1 MSKCYKRIFIE
12 TPLSYIPLH
21 KDKNKSDDDIVGY
34 YLYVLK
40 CKRFKCVCFFLPSCL
55 LENIFVFQE
64 PVYS

>member
-1 MSKCYKRIFIE
+1 MSMLQKDIYQ
-12 TPLSYIPLH
+12 TPLSYIPFL
-21 KDKNKSDDDIVGY
+21 KDKNKSDDDIIGY

-40 CKRFKCVCFFLPSCL
+40 CKRFKCVCFLPSCL